1 MKKWFRS
8 RWLCL
13 ILAVILTA
21 GLFTGCKAG
30 TGQSGQEA
38 ASTLTSVSEE
48 TQETASTL
56 ISVSDDTQEEAS
68 ALITVPDQGQE
79 DGAQDP
85 GQAIAEDGSYTTKE
99 DVALYIHTYGK
110 LPPNFITKKAAQKL
124 GWEGGSLEPYAPGK
138 CIGGNYF
145 GNYEGILPEGNYKEC
160 DIDTL
165 GKKSRGAKRI
175 IYSDD
180 GRIYYTEDH
189 YKAFTKLY

>member
-68 ALITVPDQGQE
+68 ALLTVPDQGQE

-85 GQAIAEDGSYTTKE
+85 GQAIEEDGSYTTKE

-189 YKAFTKLY
+189 YKSFTQLY

>member
-68 ALITVPDQGQE
+68 ALLTVPDQGQE

-85 GQAIAEDGSYTTKE
+85 GQAIVEDGSYTTKE

-189 YKAFTKLY
+189 YKSFTQLY

>member
-48 TQETASTL
+48 TQESASTL

-68 ALITVPDQGQE
+68 ALLTVPDQGQE

-85 GQAIAEDGSYTTKE
+85 GQAIEENGSYTTKE

-189 YKAFTKLY
+189 YKSFTQLY

>member
-85 GQAIAEDGSYTTKE
+85 GQAIEENGSYTTKE

-189 YKAFTKLY
+189 YKSFTQLY

>member
-48 TQETASTL
+48 TQETATTL

-85 GQAIAEDGSYTTKE
+85 GQAIEENGSYTTKE

-189 YKAFTKLY
+189 YKSFTQLY